1 MIALRSLTIFFL
13 TLFFL
18 SSTVADINLYQQW
31 KNGLKGARL
40 VANTDSVINSNST
53 LTTINFCH
61 DGQHYYYFK
70 EGSWSVPGMTEG
82 ASKSKTTGQ
91 WDIQQNSAGVLLTYI
106 TDQGQSGSFPIHLQS
121 NGKVNIGG
129 TAYTVQSGAADC

>member
-1 MIALRSLTIFFL
+1 MKALNKLALFSL

-18 SSTVADINLYQQW
+18 SSTYAAINLYQQW

-40 VANTDSVINSNST
+40 VAYSGSVINSNST

-61 DGQHYYYFK
+61 DGQSYNYFR
-70 EGSWSVPGMTEG
+70 EGSWSLPGMAGG
-82 ASKSKTTGQ
+82 ASNSKITGK
-91 WDIQQNSAGVLLTYI
+91 WDIQKSNFGVLLTYI
-106 TDQGQSGSFPIHLQS
+106 TDQGQSGFFPIYLQS

-129 TAYTVQSGAADC
+129 TAYTVQTGAADC